1 MSISFKNHDDISY
14 TSYWKAIPGRGGFW
28 FDPESMEKSFMEF
41 DDQFEKIRDLKEV
54 YIRFNKSNIN
64 DIDGTLFD

>member
-1 MSISFKNHDDISY
+1 
-14 TSYWKAIPGRGGFW
+14 
-28 FDPESMEKSFMEF
+28 MEF